1 MKTLKCIYYSK
12 LIWII
17 QRMKNFQKILGLI
30 LKEIF
35 QQELIEI
42 FLKIKS
48 YRFKFP
54 NNILI
59 QKKKI

>member
-1 MKTLKCIYYSK
+1 MKTLKCIYNSK
-12 LIWII
+12 FIWII

-30 LKEIF
+30 LEEIF
-35 QQELIEI
+35 QLELIEI

-54 NNILI
+54 YNILI

>member
-1 MKTLKCIYYSK
+1 MKTLKCIYNSK
-12 LIWII
+12 FIWII